1 MKKKLVLACAAFL
14 AVGLL
19 LQNHSAESS
28 LPHLTYQL
36 PQAQKWK
43 RFKDFDLDLAGPK
56 QYYFSETDN
65 IDLNVVPIDDDLL
78 TSLNERGEKTFVEDI
93 MRGKNA
99 INQMFAVGD
108 TKLIEYKLT
117 AGQSGEKV
125 LSLKTEQKIENET
138 FYITEK
144 YFIYPKQAVNF
155 QLRFSQSSDQKLV
168 KQASDLFEQIN
179 PQTVVRK

>member
-1 MKKKLVLACAAFL
+1 MKKKLFL
-14 AVGLL
+14 AGAIFIATALI
-19 LQNHSAESS
+19 LQNQTAESS

-78 TSLNERGEKTFVEDI
+78 TSLNERGDQQFVKDI

-99 INQMFAVGD
+99 INQMFGVGD
-108 TKLIEYKLT
+108 TVLISYQVVSSADK
-117 AGQSGEKV
+117 KV
-125 LSLKTEQKIENET
+125 LSLKTQQKIENES
-138 FYITEK
+138 FYIIEK

-155 QLRFSQSSDQKLV
+155 QLRYKQSSDQNLV
-168 KQASDLFEQIN
+168 KQAAALFEQIN
-179 PQTVVRK
+179 PQPMKRK

>member
-1 MKKKLVLACAAFL
+1 MKKKLFL
-14 AVGLL
+14 ANAIFIATALI
-19 LQNHSAESS
+19 LQNQTAESS

-78 TSLNERGEKTFVEDI
+78 TSLTERGEKQFIEDI

-99 INQMFAVGD
+99 INQMFGVGE
-108 TKLIEYKLT
+108 TLLISYQVVGAPDK
-117 AGQSGEKV
+117 KV
-125 LSLKTEQKIENET
+125 LSLKTQQKIENEI

-155 QLRFSQSSDQKLV
+155 QLRYKQSSDQNLV
-168 KQASDLFEQIN
+168 KQAALLFEQIT
-179 PQTVVRK
+179 PQPVKR

>member
-1 MKKKLVLACAAFL
+1 MKKKLFL
-14 AVGLL
+14 AAAVFVAFALL
-19 LQNHSAESS
+19 LQNQNAESS

-78 TSLNERGEKTFVEDI
+78 TSLTQRGEKQFVQDI

-108 TKLIEYKLT
+108 SKLIEYKLST
-117 AGQSGEKV
+117 GKAGEKI
-125 LSLKTEQKIENET
+125 LTLRTEQQIVNET
-138 FYITEK
+138 FYVTEK

-155 QLRFSQSSDQKLV
+155 QLRFKQSSDQALV
-168 KQASDLFEQIN
+168 KQAAVLFEQIN
-179 PQTVVRK
+179 PQAMNRK

>member
-1 MKKKLVLACAAFL
+1 MKKKLFL
-14 AVGLL
+14 ASAVFLAFAL
-19 LQNHSAESS
+19 ILQNQNAESS

-56 QYYFSETDN
+56 QYYFSDTDN
-65 IDLNVVPIDDDLL
+65 IDLNVVPIDDDML
-78 TSLNERGEKTFVEDI
+78 TSLTQRGEKQFVEDI

-108 TKLIEYKLT
+108 SKLIDYKLST
-117 AGQSGEKV
+117 GSAGQKI
-125 LSLKTEQKIENET
+125 LSLRTEQQIVNET
-138 FYITEK
+138 FYVIEK

-155 QLRFSQSSDQKLV
+155 QLRFNQSSDQALV
-168 KQASDLFEQIN
+168 KQATALFEQIN
-179 PQTVVRK
+179 PQALNRK

>member
-1 MKKKLVLACAAFL
+1 MKKKLFL
-14 AVGLL
+14 ASAIFLAFALL
-19 LQNHSAESS
+19 LQNQNAESS

-56 QYYFSETDN
+56 QYYFSDTED

-78 TSLNERGEKTFVEDI
+78 TSLNERGEKQFVEDI

-99 INQMFAVGD
+99 INQMFAVGE
-108 TKLIEYKLT
+108 TKLIEYKISNG
-117 AGQSGEKV
+117 ASGQKI
-125 LSLKTEQKIENET
+125 LSLKTEQQIVNEY
-138 FYITEK
+138 FYVIEK

-155 QLRFSQSSDQKLV
+155 QLRFSQNSDQALA
-168 KQASDLFEQIN
+168 KQAQTLFEQIN
-179 PQTVVRK
+179 PQAALRK